1 VTNGAT
7 PLSLAPLR
15 RFNLQAAALLLVAA
29 VAWAVT
35 VTRSRAMGG
44 AGPGVT
50 GLRLPAFLV
59 MWTPMMAAM
68 MLPAVA
74 PLASVYTR
82 TVQTHRA
89 VRLTAF
95 ALGYLTVWAAAGVPA
110 FALVWGAGRLAEGRP
125 GLATA
130 GAVVAYAACG
140 IYQLTSWK
148 NRCLLHCRSPLS
160 LLLRYGSYRG
170 PLRDLQAGAHHGAYC
185 AGCCWALF
193 VVLVALGV
201 MNLPA
206 MVVLAIVVLL
216 EKSWS
221 RGIAFSRLVGLVA
234 LALAVA
240 VVWVPALAPGL
251 HGVGATDPMMMSG

>member
-1 VTNGAT
+1 MTHGAI
-7 PLSLAPLR
+7 PLSQAPLR
-15 RFNLQAAALLLVAA
+15 RFTPQAAALLLVAV

-35 VTRSRAMGG
+35 VERSRVMGG
-44 AGPGVT
+44 AGPGSM
-50 GLRLPAFLV
+50 GLQLPAFLV

-74 PLASVYTR
+74 PLASIYSR
-82 TVQTHRA
+82 TVRTHRA
-89 VRLTAF
+89 VRLTTF
-95 ALGYLTVWAAAGVPA
+95 ALGYLAVWAAAGVPA
-110 FALVWGAGRLAEGRP
+110 FAVAWGAGRLADGRP

-130 GAVVAYAACG
+130 GAVVAYATCG

-148 NRCLLHCRSPLS
+148 NRCLRHCRSPLA

-170 PLRDLQAGAHHGAYC
+170 SLRDLAAGVHHGAYC

-201 MNLPA
+201 MNLAA
-206 MVVLAIVVLL
+206 MVVLAVVVLL

-221 RGIAFSRLVGLVA
+221 RGIAFSRIVGVGA

-240 VVWVPALAPGL
+240 VVWVPSLAPGL
-251 HGVGATDPMMMSG
+251 HGAGAADPLMMSR